1 MWYQK
6 NISICIAAHAKFAS
20 YVFSMCSLKTAH
32 HNVYSVKAPA
42 RFHFIPKLC
51 ATCSIITVSRRRKQT
66 EVCSLMNGPTG
77 VAGQVWVG
85 VQHP

>member
-6 NISICIAAHAKFAS
+6 NIYMYCSPCKVCIL
-20 YVFSMCSLKTAH
+20 FSMCSLKTAH
-32 HNVYSVKAPA
+32 HDVYSVKAPA

-85 VQHP
+85 VQHS